1 MKLYEVY
8 FYVTYWRQVNVG
20 LLKKENTLAYQKSSY
35 KQDSTVTTDYKEKY
49 TYITAQRARND
60 KYLRLLF
67 NPFLIIFSQ
76 VSIVYCCN
84 DAFI

>member
-1 MKLYEVY
+1 M
-8 FYVTYWRQVNVG
+8 NVG
-20 LLKKENTLAYQKSSY
+20 LLKTENTLAYQKSSY
-35 KQDSTVTTDYKEKY
+35 KQDSTIKTDYKEKY
-49 TYITAQRARND
+49 MYITAQRARND

-67 NPFLIIFSQ
+67 NPVLIIFSQ